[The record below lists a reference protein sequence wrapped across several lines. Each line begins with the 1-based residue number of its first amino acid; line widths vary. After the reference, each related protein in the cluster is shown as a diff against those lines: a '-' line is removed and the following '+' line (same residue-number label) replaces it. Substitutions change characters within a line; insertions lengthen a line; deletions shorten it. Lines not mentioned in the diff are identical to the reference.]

1 MSTKDNNK
9 NLVEFLITLNDNIV
23 VRREFKMDNY
33 NPTVKNSVEW
43 YDYMYELKD
52 WVERFM
58 ISLSIDYM
66 SENADKVMANPEILR
81 SKNQNQEEHFNILV
95 KVDDE
100 LIGHR
105 VIDSKIF
112 PADVRYGLNIKK
124 YLSDIRFDMVK
135 LLSTKRSLTR
145 EYLGYN
151 LLVY

>member
-1 MSTKDNNK
+1 MSNKDGNK

-33 NPTVKNSVEW
+33 NRNVKNSVEW
-43 YDYMYELKD
+43 YEYMYDLKD

-66 SENADKVMANPEILR
+66 SENADRIMSNPEILK
-81 SKNQNQEEHFNILV
+81 SKAQNNNEMFNILI

-105 VIDSKIF
+105 TIDSKLF
-112 PADVRYGLNIKK
+112 PPEVRYGLNIKK
-124 YLSDIRFDMVK
+124 YLSDIRFDLVK
-135 LLSTKRSLTR
+135 LLSSKKSLTR
-145 EYLGYN
+145 EYLGYDLSIN
-151 LLVY
+151 